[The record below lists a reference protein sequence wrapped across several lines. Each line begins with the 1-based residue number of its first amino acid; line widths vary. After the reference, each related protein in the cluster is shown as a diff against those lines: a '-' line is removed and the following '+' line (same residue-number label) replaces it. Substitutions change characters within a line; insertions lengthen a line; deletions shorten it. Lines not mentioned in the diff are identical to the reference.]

1 VRFGLRL
8 KPVYLYRILAAVGAA
23 VAVVAGVSLAGGVER
38 DSAARVEKMR
48 DKAVSAR
55 DAQRLALARE
65 LGFKQKEGYFEAEL
79 EADFKSFDI
88 APISLDALKLPNQF
102 FHEVSEPVLIQPGR
116 VHSTQHVSVRA
127 SVERVNYKKSGAT
140 ISTRH
145 IVATVRNTSTK
156 PIAYFLRV
164 VSGERGHCKVRG
176 ARLHN
181 TMALLPGE
189 SAEVVVCAG
198 SGAVKVEDL
207 RVLEITPIGYVYV
220 SKVPPS
226 AVGHDPISATSHFP
240 SKKVP
245 MCSMVPGT
253 RISNLLKLG
262 KTRWRDVM
270 DFYARHS
277 CERFQFFAGYT
288 MATEPLKRL
297 PVLENAPAETDAAG

>member
-1 VRFGLRL
+1 VRFRLRL
-8 KPVYLYRILAAVGAA
+8 RPVYLYRLLAA
-23 VAVVAGVSLAGGVER
+23 AGVAAGIFVGIYLSGGVER
-38 DSAARVEKMR
+38 ESMARVDRMR
-48 DKAVSAR
+48 EQAVSAK

-65 LGFKQKEGYFEAEL
+65 LSFKQKEGYFEAEL
-79 EADFKSFDI
+79 EADFKTFDI
-88 APISLDALKLPNQF
+88 APISMDALKLPNQF
-102 FHEVSEPVLIQPGR
+102 FHEISEPVVIQPGR
-116 VHSTQHVSVRA
+116 VHSTAHVAIRA

-140 ISTRH
+140 VSTRH
-145 IVATVRNTSTK
+145 MVATLRNTSTR

-164 VSGERGHCKVRG
+164 VSAARGHCKVRG
-176 ARLHN
+176 ARMHN

-198 SGAVKVEDL
+198 RGAVKVEDL
-207 RVLEITPIGYVYV
+207 RVLEITPIGHVYV

-226 AVGHDPISATSHFP
+226 AVGYDPVSATAHVP
-240 SKKVP
+240 HKRVP

-262 KTRWRDVM
+262 KTSWRDVM

-288 MATEPLKRL
+288 MATEPVKRL
-297 PVLENAPAETDAAG
+297 PVLPSG

>member
-1 VRFGLRL
+1 M
-8 KPVYLYRILAAVGAA
+8 
-23 VAVVAGVSLAGGVER
+23 
-38 DSAARVEKMR
+38 ARVDKMR
-48 DKAVSAR
+48 EAATSAR
-55 DAQRLALARE
+55 DAQRLALARQ
-65 LGFKQKEGYFEAEL
+65 LSFKQKEGYFEAEL

-88 APISLDALKLPNQF
+88 APISMDALKLPNKF

-116 VHSTQHVSVRA
+116 AHSTAHVSIRA

-140 ISTRH
+140 VSTRH
-145 IVATVRNTSTK
+145 MVATIRNTSTK

-164 VSGERGHCKVRG
+164 ASATRGHCKVRG

-198 SGAVKVEDL
+198 SGAVKVEEL
-207 RVLEITPIGYVYV
+207 QVLEITPIGHVYV

-226 AVGHDPISATSHFP
+226 AVGHDPISATSHAP
-240 SKKVP
+240 QKKVP

-253 RISNLLKLG
+253 RISNLIKLG

-288 MATEPLKRL
+288 MATEPVERL
-297 PVLENAPAETDAAG
+297 PVLEGAQTDAEAAG